1 MKKNDLMQIE
11 LTVTKALA
19 PIIKLVD
26 KHETAIE
33 DEQTGLK
40 GRVQRHGDRIASLEK
55 FQVEIKTK
63 MAMIST
69 IAGSVGSAIVL
80 YAKSLFTSK

>member
-33 DEQTGLK
+33 DEQTDLK
-40 GRVQRHGDRIASLEK
+40 GRVQRT
-55 FQVEIKTK
+55 EIVSPAWKNF
-63 MAMIST
+63 
-69 IAGSVGSAIVL
+69 
-80 YAKSLFTSK
+80 KSR